1 MFSSKVSPR
10 GQESYQGVV
19 LSVVDGS
26 EVVVVMVVVGG
37 VVLLSRSLCCRRRRI
52 LISRNRRRRALF
64 MSPPLPTGIWLLNLE
79 FGIWLLPWGPPPL
92 LPLLSNRMGLLP
104 WRAMICLMRSQL
116 DLLRSKLHRVAPGSN
131 PTTHRRVKEE

>member
-10 GQESYQGVV
+10 GQESYHGVV

-64 MSPPLPTGIWLLNLE
+64 MSPPLPTGSWLLNLE
-79 FGIWLLPWGPPPL
+79 FGIWLLP
-92 LPLLSNRMGLLP
+92 
-104 WRAMICLMRSQL
+104 CE
-116 DLLRSKLHRVAPGSN
+116 K
-131 PTTHRRVKEE
+131 